1 MLRPSTGILLLAS
14 DQIAAQLTADVL
26 RSPICDCS
34 WKPGIVPCAGA
45 ATPQGP
51 PERPQEGI
59 AAAAGALIGQ
69 LARQLV
75 PEAIVSMTPGMT
87 PADLGP
93 RAPSNGPGA
102 PVPGMDQV

>member
-1 MLRPSTGILLLAS
+1 MLGVIPL
-14 DQIAAQLTADVL
+14 
-26 RSPICDCS
+26 
-34 WKPGIVPCAGA
+34 AGA

-51 PERPQEGI
+51 PERQQEGI
-59 AAAAGALIGQ
+59 AAAAGALMGQ

-75 PEAIVSMTPGMT
+75 PEAIISMTPGMT

-102 PVPGMDQV
+102 PAAGMDQV